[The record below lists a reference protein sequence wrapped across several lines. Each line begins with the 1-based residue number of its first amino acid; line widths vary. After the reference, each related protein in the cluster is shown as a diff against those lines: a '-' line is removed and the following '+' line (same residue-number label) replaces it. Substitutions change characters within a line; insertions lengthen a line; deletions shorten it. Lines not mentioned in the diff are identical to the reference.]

1 MSKRVE
7 HFNSFLRNCFQI
19 THCPVEI
26 ENMRSMIIHSKGDIS
41 VSLLARTDRD
51 FHAAISTEYLHLIT
65 DSDRKIIA
73 DMCVF
78 NTHLMKSLKSFPP
91 NSEFIQNSSYS
102 DQAHFQREFKQ
113 FTGITPK
120 QFINSFTT

>member
-1 MSKRVE
+1 ME
-7 HFNSFLRNCFQI
+7 H
-19 THCPVEI
+19 EI

-41 VSLLARTDRD
+41 VSLLAEQTGFSCRHINRIFTSYYGFGPKDYCRYVRFQYALD
-51 FHAAISTEYLHLIT
+51 EIFKNPF
-65 DSDRKIIA
+65 RQ
-73 DMCVF
+73 
-78 NTHLMKSLKSFPP
+78 

-120 QFINSFTT
+120 QFINSFTA